1 MAGFALH
8 EAACELGMS
17 GSSAYSLAP
26 SDLRFRD
33 LLDIFG
39 RRKWLILVHVLA
51 GLIGAFVLSYFSS
64 PKFEAEAQ
72 IQIDGRTQTSP
83 GVIGTDFVSQL
94 LNPQEDIDIQ
104 SEVERL
110 RSAEVYNSTLQTLGR
125 GLPMSAK
132 DIGVIFPT
140 IKIEQAQNSKVV
152 LITVTDNTS
161 EQAIQFA
168 ETFPRIYKQL
178 VDDRQ
183 KDRVTKAIEIVNE
196 EITKTNKDLG
206 EITRKIAEFN
216 KQKQIASAREEGALR
231 ATGQK
236 NAELQLSEARAELDG
251 LRAALAVQND
261 QLQTISKTRTETQT
275 ETNRVQIETEKK
287 QLQAL
292 QQQRESL
299 LARFQAD
306 HPEVQAIDKAIQKQE
321 SYMQDLEKT
330 ASVTVT
336 RPNPEYDAQAEKVRS
351 ATAAIQQAEARVA
364 AFTAALAEKQES
376 VEEYTA
382 GLEDSFKLENRQIEL
397 QTSQQQNNQNLNR
410 LKLMGNEF
418 ESAVRILSP
427 RVLAE
432 QTKPRWTVNLIVG
445 IVLGLVVGVFVAI
458 AREISLDKVNYPAE
472 AIGIAGADVLARIPI
487 RPRSRPP
494 LIEDPQ
500 SARAFE
506 AYRLLRAGTTLR
518 LQQVGDGGALM
529 VSSTEKGEG
538 KTVVAGN
545 LAVAMSLE
553 GRDVLL
559 IDCNLRDPKVH
570 KLFKMENEKGL
581 TNVLL
586 RELSPEQA
594 CLDTKFANLKIMTA
608 GTDLANPTEALA
620 STEMLGLIEHLKGLF
635 DTVILDGPD
644 AFSVADAQEITRHV
658 KNVLFVTELGAT
670 NKTRME
676 QALAFLRNAQGR
688 LLGLAINKDP
698 KAKGRIS

>member
-1 MAGFALH
+1 
-8 EAACELGMS
+8 MS

-39 RRKWLILVHVLA
+39 RRKWLILVHVII
-51 GLIGAFVLSYFSS
+51 GLLGAFLLSYFSS
-64 PKFEAEAQ
+64 PKFEAAAQ
-72 IQIDGRTQTSP
+72 IQIDGRTQSSP
-83 GVIGTDFVSQL
+83 GIAGNDFVSQL

-110 RSAEVYNSTLQTLGR
+110 RSAEVYNSTLSSLQR

-132 DIGVIFPT
+132 EIGVNFPLV
-140 IKIEQAQNSKVV
+140 KVEQAQNSKVV
-152 LITVTDNTS
+152 LITVQDNT
-161 EQAIQFA
+161 EEDTRVFA
-168 ETFPRIYKQL
+168 ETFPKIYKDL
-178 VDDRQ
+178 VDLRQ
-183 KDRVTKAIEIVNE
+183 RERVNKAIQIVNE
-196 EITKTNKDLG
+196 EIERINKELVEVTKD
-206 EITRKIAEFN
+206 IAEFQ
-216 KQKQIASAREEGALR
+216 KKKQIASAREEGALR
-231 ATGQK
+231 ATGQR
-236 NAELQLSEARAELDG
+236 NAELQLAEAEAELNG
-251 LRAALAVQND
+251 LKAAVVVQEE
-261 QLQTISKTRTETQT
+261 QLTGIAKTRTDTQT
-275 ETNRVQIETEKK
+275 ETNRQQIETEKK

-292 QQQRESL
+292 QQQREAL
-299 LARFQAD
+299 LARFQSD

-321 SYMQDLEKT
+321 SYMQELEKT
-330 ASVTVT
+330 ASVTIT
-336 RPNPEYDAQAEKVRS
+336 RPNPEYDAQVEKVR
-351 ATAAIQQAEARVA
+351 ATRAAIQQAEARVA
-364 AFTAALAEKQES
+364 AFSATLAAKQEA
-376 VEEYTA
+376 VEDFTE
-382 GLEDSFKLENRQIEL
+382 GLEDSFKLDNRQEEL
-397 QTSQQQNNQNLNR
+397 KQALQLNNQNLNR

-418 ESAVRILSP
+418 ESSVRILSP

-432 QTKPRWTVNLIVG
+432 QTRPRWIVNIVLG
-445 IVLGLVVGVFVAI
+445 LVLGLVVGVFVAI
-458 AREISLDKVNYPAE
+458 AREIAQDKVNYPAE

-487 RPRSRPP
+487 RPRNRPP

-506 AYRLLRAGTTLR
+506 AYRLLRAGTVLR

-545 LAVAMSLE
+545 LAIALALE
-553 GRDVLL
+553 GRETLL

-594 CLDTKFANLKIMTA
+594 CLDTKFPNLKVMTA

-688 LLGLAINKDP
+688 LLGLVINKDP

>member
-1 MAGFALH
+1 
-8 EAACELGMS
+8 MS

-39 RRKWLILVHVLA
+39 RRKWLILAHVVVGFVA
-51 GLIGAFVLSYFSS
+51 AFLLSYFSS

-72 IQIDGRTQTSP
+72 IQVDGRTQTSP
-83 GVIGTDFVSQL
+83 GITGTDFVSQL

-110 RSAEVYNSTLQTLGR
+110 RSAEVYNATLQALGR

-132 DIGVIFPT
+132 EVGTIFPS
-140 IKIEQAQNSKVV
+140 IKVEQAQNSKVV
-152 LITVTDNTS
+152 LITVQDNTS
-161 EQAIQFA
+161 ELAIQFA
-168 ETFPRIYKQL
+168 ETFPRIYKEL

-183 KDRVTKAIEIVNE
+183 KDRVEKAIEIVNDQIE
-196 EITKTNKDLG
+196 ATNK
-206 EITRKIAEFN
+206 EINDVTKKIAEFN

-231 ATGQK
+231 ATGQR
-236 NAELQLSEARAELDG
+236 NAELQLSDAKAELEG
-251 LRAALAVQND
+251 LRASLAVQEQ
-261 QLQTISKTRTETQT
+261 QLQNISKTRTDTQT
-275 ETNRVQIETEKK
+275 ETNRQQVENEKK

-292 QQQRESL
+292 QQQRETL
-299 LARFQAD
+299 LAKFQAD

-321 SYMQDLEKT
+321 SYMQELEKT
-330 ASVTVT
+330 ATVTVT
-336 RPNPEYDAQAEKVRS
+336 RPNPEYDAQAEKVR
-351 ATAAIQQAEARVA
+351 ATSAAIQQAEARVA
-364 AFTAALAEKQES
+364 AFTTALAEKQQS
-376 VEEYTA
+376 VEDFTA
-382 GLEDSFKLENRQIEL
+382 GLEDSFKLENRQTEL
-397 QTSQQQNNQNLNR
+397 QQAQQQNNQNLNR

-432 QTKPRWTVNLIVG
+432 QTKPRWTINIIVG

-458 AREISLDKVNYPAE
+458 AREIALDKVNYPAE

-506 AYRLLRAGTTLR
+506 AYRLLRAGTLLR

-529 VSSTEKGEG
+529 ISSTEKGEG

-545 LAVAMSLE
+545 LAVAMALE

-570 KLFKMENEKGL
+570 KLFKIENEKGV

>member
-1 MAGFALH
+1 LAR
-8 EAACELGMS
+8 EIGMS

-39 RRKWLILVHVLA
+39 RRKWLILVHVLV
-51 GLIGAFVLSYFSS
+51 GLIGAFLLSYFST

-83 GVIGTDFVSQL
+83 GVAGTDFVSQL

-110 RSAEVYNSTLQTLGR
+110 RSAEVYTSTLNRLGR
-125 GLPMSAK
+125 GIPTSSK
-132 DIGVIFPT
+132 QIGSEFPLV
-140 IKIEQAQNSKVV
+140 KVEQAQNSKVV
-152 LITVTDNTS
+152 LITVQDNTA
-161 EQAIQFA
+161 EDTRDFA
-168 ETFPRIYKQL
+168 ETFPRVYKEL
-178 VDDRQ
+178 VDQRQ
-183 KDRVTKAIEIVNE
+183 TERVTKAIEIVNE
-196 EITKTNKDLG
+196 EIARTNKDLN
-206 EITRKIAEFN
+206 EVTRKIAEFN
-216 KQKQIASAREEGALR
+216 KLKQIASAREEGALR
-231 ATGQK
+231 STGQR
-236 NAELQLSEARAELDG
+236 NAELQLSEAKAELEG
-251 LRAALAVQND
+251 LRASLVVQQNQLAS
-261 QLQTISKTRTETQT
+261 IPKTRTDTQT
-275 ETNRVQIETEKK
+275 ETNRQQVENEKK

-299 LARFQAD
+299 LARFQSD
-306 HPEVQAIDKAIQKQE
+306 HPEVQALDKAIQKQE
-321 SYMQDLEKT
+321 SFMQELEKN
-330 ASVTVT
+330 ASVTIT
-336 RPNPEYDAQAEKVRS
+336 RPNPEYDAQNEKVR
-351 ATAAIQQAEARVA
+351 ATTAAIQQAEARVA
-364 AFTAALAEKQES
+364 AFTTTLAEKQES
-376 VEEYTA
+376 VEDFTS
-382 GLEDSFKLENRQIEL
+382 GLEDSFKLENRQNEL
-397 QTSQQQNNQNLNR
+397 QQAQQLNNQNLNR

-418 ESAVRILSP
+418 ESSVRILSP

-432 QTKPRWTVNLIVG
+432 QTKPRWQINIIIG
-445 IVLGLVVGVFVAI
+445 IALGLIVGVFVAI

-487 RPRSRPP
+487 RPRNRPP

-506 AYRLLRAGTTLR
+506 AYRLLRAGTVLR
-518 LQQVGDGGALM
+518 LQQVGDGGAFM

-545 LAVAMSLE
+545 LAVAMALE
-553 GRDVLL
+553 GRETLL

-570 KLFKMENEKGL
+570 KLFKIENEKGL

-594 CLDTKFANLKIMTA
+594 CLDTKFPNLKVMTA

>member
-1 MAGFALH
+1 MAR
-8 EAACELGMS
+8 EIGMS

-39 RRKWLILVHVLA
+39 RRKWLILVHVLV
-51 GLIGAFVLSYFSS
+51 GLIGAFLLSYFST

-83 GVIGTDFVSQL
+83 GVAGTDFVSQL

-110 RSAEVYNSTLQTLGR
+110 RSAEVYTSTLNRLGR
-125 GLPMSAK
+125 GIPTSSK
-132 DIGVIFPT
+132 QIGVEFPLV
-140 IKIEQAQNSKVV
+140 KVEQAQNSKVV
-152 LITVTDNTS
+152 LITVQDNTA
-161 EQAIQFA
+161 EDTRDFA
-168 ETFPRIYKQL
+168 ETFPRVYKEL
-178 VDDRQ
+178 VDQRQ
-183 KDRVTKAIEIVNE
+183 TERVTKAIEIVNE
-196 EITKTNKDLG
+196 EIARTNKDLN
-206 EITRKIAEFN
+206 EVTRKIAEFN
-216 KQKQIASAREEGALR
+216 KLKQIASAREEGALR
-231 ATGQK
+231 ATGQR
-236 NAELQLSEARAELDG
+236 NAELQLSEAQAELEG
-251 LRAALAVQND
+251 LKASLVVQRA
-261 QLQTISKTRTETQT
+261 QLSNIPKTRTDTQT
-275 ETNRVQIETEKK
+275 ETNRQQLETEKK

-299 LARFQAD
+299 LARFQSD

-321 SYMQDLEKT
+321 SYMEDLEKT
-330 ASVTVT
+330 ASVTIT
-336 RPNPEYDAQAEKVRS
+336 RPNPEYDAQNEKVR
-351 ATAAIQQAEARVA
+351 ATTAAIQQAEARVQ
-364 AFTAALAEKQES
+364 AFTATLAEKQDS
-376 VEEYTA
+376 VEDFTA
-382 GLEDSFKLENRQIEL
+382 GLEDSFKLENRQNEL
-397 QTSQQQNNQNLNR
+397 QQAQQLNNQNLNR

-418 ESAVRILSP
+418 ESSVRILSP

-432 QTKPRWTVNLIVG
+432 QTKPRWQINIIIG
-445 IVLGLVVGVFVAI
+445 IALGLIVGVFVAI

-487 RPRSRPP
+487 RPRNRPP

-506 AYRLLRAGTTLR
+506 AYRLLRAGTVLR
-518 LQQVGDGGALM
+518 LQQVGDGGAFL

-545 LAVAMSLE
+545 LAVAMALE
-553 GRDVLL
+553 GRETLL
-559 IDCNLRDPKVH
+559 IDCNLREPKVH
-570 KLFKMENEKGL
+570 KLFKIENEKGL

-594 CLDTKFANLKIMTA
+594 CLDTKFPNLKVMTA